1 MSFQPT
7 LTDSPNTISSPGSES
22 GLTRCALPGGLTI
35 DPSGQE
41 AAPARRSASRRK
53 KSPALNVVAEN
64 LFLMLSAQG
73 YSAARLA
80 AMTGMRTDATSGR
93 SFSGSSESAA
103 LSQFLA
109 NRLRDVTASL
119 GATLYRQRWSL
130 KVTPSGVS
138 LLHHVVSVHRTSGSA
153 FFGWPTPQAFD
164 ASNNGQPCPLR
175 YKGSA
180 PSEAGNT
187 RTPNTPGSYRG
198 DLKDYAGL
206 AGWATPALRD
216 FKSESA
222 TDKFNNYIDRDIDR
236 KMERTKNRVLVKGLI
251 SPEAS
256 LVYATLLG
264 IAGFML
270 LWFGANPLACWLG
283 VMGFVVYVGVYS
295 LYMKRHSVY
304 GTLIGSLSGAAPPVI
319 GYCAVTGDFDSG
331 AAILLAIFSLWQMPH
346 SYAIAI
352 FRFKDYQAANIPVLP
367 VVKGISVAKNHITL
381 YIVAFAVA
389 TLMLSLGGYAGYKYL
404 VVAAAVSVWWL
415 GMALRGYKVADDKV
429 WARKLFVFSIVAIT
443 ALSVMMSVDFM
454 VPDSHSLL
462 AYVR

>member
-222 TDKFNNYIDRDIDR
+222 TDKFNTKRWAHVRGKPLSALATLTGWSTPRTFTVEGVPKLEDWEARNLRSIAKHGKGMGKPIELQAQLVGWPTPQAH
-236 KMERTKNRVLVKGLI
+236 KSTKNSKSPKARKENGRQTSLADAAWLAQGPARLTVSGEMLTGFSAGMSSGGQLNPEHSRWLMGL
-251 SPEAS
+251 PTA
-256 LVYATLLG
+256 
-264 IAGFML
+264 
-270 LWFGANPLACWLG
+270 WDD
-283 VMGFVVYVGVYS
+283 
-295 LYMKRHSVY
+295 
-304 GTLIGSLSGAAPPVI
+304 
-319 GYCAVTGDFDSG
+319 CAVTV
-331 AAILLAIFSLWQMPH
+331 MP
-346 SYAIAI
+346 S
-352 FRFKDYQAANIPVLP
+352 
-367 VVKGISVAKNHITL
+367 T
-381 YIVAFAVA
+381 
-389 TLMLSLGGYAGYKYL
+389 
-404 VVAAAVSVWWL
+404 
-415 GMALRGYKVADDKV
+415 
-429 WARKLFVFSIVAIT
+429 RKRRKS
-443 ALSVMMSVDFM
+443 S
-454 VPDSHSLL
+454 
-462 AYVR
+462 